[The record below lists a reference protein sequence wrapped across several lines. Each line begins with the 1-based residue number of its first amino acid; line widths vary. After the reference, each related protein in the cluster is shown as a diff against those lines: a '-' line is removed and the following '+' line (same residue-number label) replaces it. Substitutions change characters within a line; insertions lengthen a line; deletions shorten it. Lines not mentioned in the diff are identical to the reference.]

1 MNNEGHG
8 NDLQKI
14 IAQGF
19 DELKHIHGESFDP
32 QNVNLAELKR
42 ITGLSRSR
50 LRTLKKKGFDMS
62 GSSVR
67 SIPQKSSV
75 LDGYTGIIDDLLSQ
89 GVSNSSVCFDRLKE
103 VGYTRGL
110 TTVKTYI
117 SRHRYLLPPK
127 RHSVSPRIPEK
138 SFRWTGDS

>member
-19 DELKHIHGESFDP
+19 DESKHIHGESFDP
-32 QNVNLAELKR
+32 QKVNLAELER

-62 GSSVR
+62 GSPVR
-67 SIPQKSSV
+67 SVPQKPTV

-103 VGYTRGL
+103 VGYT
-110 TTVKTYI
+110 
-117 SRHRYLLPPK
+117 
-127 RHSVSPRIPEK
+127 
-138 SFRWTGDS
+138 

>member
-32 QNVNLAELKR
+32 QKVNLAELER

-50 LRTLKKKGFDMS
+50 LRTLKKKGFDMAGTS
-62 GSSVR
+62 AMVTPVSSMISSV
-67 SIPQKSSV
+67 
-75 LDGYTGIIDDLLSQ
+75 
-89 GVSNSSVCFDRLKE
+89 KE
-103 VGYTRGL
+103 YRTAAYAS
-110 TTVKTYI
+110 TA
-117 SRHRYLLPPK
+117 
-127 RHSVSPRIPEK
+127 
-138 SFRWTGDS
+138 

>member
-32 QNVNLAELKR
+32 QKVNLAELER

-50 LRTLKKKGFDMS
+50 LRTLKNEYS
-62 GSSVR
+62 GLHDTSVR
-67 SIPQKSSV
+67 CFGNHCSGKSGTTILVAGNQNSGM
-75 LDGYTGIIDDLLSQ
+75 LETIYDTLELGYA
-89 GVSNSSVCFDRLKE
+89 
-103 VGYTRGL
+103 
-110 TTVKTYI
+110 
-117 SRHRYLLPPK
+117 
-127 RHSVSPRIPEK
+127 PE
-138 SFRWTGDS
+138 